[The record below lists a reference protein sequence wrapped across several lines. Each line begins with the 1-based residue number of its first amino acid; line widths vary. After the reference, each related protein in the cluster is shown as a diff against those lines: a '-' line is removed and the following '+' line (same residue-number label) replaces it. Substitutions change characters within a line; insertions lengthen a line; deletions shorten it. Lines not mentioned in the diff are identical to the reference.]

1 MRESSS
7 KEKILKKIRKAL
19 IHQTPPK
26 HQVVD
31 LEGAIYPKMGADLA
45 VEFANRLLSVQGR
58 FAFCEN
64 MLEFAENLISLV
76 EQHQVEEIFCFEPA
90 LQKLLDEIEFPY
102 RKDAAHIDQMQLGI
116 TSCEALIALT
126 GGVMVSSA
134 QPLGRTMTV
143 YPPIHVVVAYLDQL
157 VPDIKAG
164 FELIKSR
171 HGGRLPSMV
180 SQITGPSRTAD
191 IEKTLVL
198 GAHGPEEFYVFLVEE
213 PWV

>member
-76 EQHQVEEIFCFEPA
+76 EQHKVEEIFCFEPA

-102 RKDAAHIDQMQLGI
+102 RKDPAQIDQMQIGI
-116 TSCEALIALT
+116 SSCEALIALT
-126 GGVMVSSA
+126 GGVMVSAA

>member
-1 MRESSS
+1 
-7 KEKILKKIRKAL
+7 
-19 IHQTPPK
+19 QTPPK

-31 LEGAIYPKMGADLA
+31 LEGAIYPKMSAGLA

-102 RKDAAHIDQMQLGI
+102 RKDPAQIDQMQIGI
-116 TSCEALIALT
+116 SSCEALIALT

-134 QPLGRTMTV
+134 QPLGRTM
-143 YPPIHVVVAYLDQL
+143 
-157 VPDIKAG
+157 
-164 FELIKSR
+164 
-171 HGGRLPSMV
+171 
-180 SQITGPSRTAD
+180 
-191 IEKTLVL
+191 
-198 GAHGPEEFYVFLVEE
+198 
-213 PWV
+213 

>member
-26 HQVVD
+26 HQAVD
-31 LEGAIYPKMGADLA
+31 LEGAVFPKLGNDLA

-76 EQHQVEEIFCFEPA
+76 EQHRVDEIFCFEPG

-213 PWV
+213 SWV